1 MELIWLVE
9 DDDDDDEQGNVME
22 IKRDMMSKSFRVRP
36 WSSSEPIAAATEER
50 EIFALS
56 FLFYS
61 YFFLVGIIKLEMF
74 TTF

>member
-9 DDDDDDEQGNVME
+9 DDDDEQGNVME
-22 IKRDMMSKSFRVRP
+22 IKRDMMSESFGVRP

-50 EIFALS
+50 DPCSLFLVL
-56 FLFYS
+56 FLF
-61 YFFLVGIIKLEMF
+61 FFLVGIIKLEMF